1 MSLGSNA
8 LSTLRAF
15 WHSAEL
21 RQKLLFT
28 LALVALFRLIAHVPL
43 FGVDTEQLRALLAGN
58 QFLGVLNIF
67 SGGTLTNFS
76 IGAIGIGPYIT
87 ASILLQISGLFIPK
101 LKEMQKES
109 EGTKAQIQQW
119 TRMLS
124 VPIGVVQSLS
134 LLFLLRS
141 QGLLTATQPLELMTM
156 ILSLVAGAIAV
167 MWIGELLTKHGIGNG
182 TSMVIFV
189 GIISQIPTALAQSW
203 ALRDTVGATTL
214 IALAGALLLLMASV
228 VFMNQSVRRLP
239 IQQAKRQRGS
249 NQYGGSFSHLPLK
262 VTQFGVMP
270 IIFAL
275 PILTLPTTLATLVL
289 NTQAE
294 LPSWLIEVAR
304 TAQMWFTPG
313 SSVYTWVYFV
323 FVFAFTFFSIF
334 VYFNPKEFAED
345 LKKSGA
351 YLPGVR
357 PGKPTAQIL
366 MRTLLRIAFV
376 GGLYLAVVAVLPLL
390 AQSYTGVGTLTI
402 GGTGLLIVVSVVL
415 ENMQQIQA
423 QLVHDQYDKY
433 I

>member
-1 MSLGSNA
+1 MKYA
-8 LSTLRAF
+8 LSTLRAL
-15 WHSAEL
+15 WHSTEL
-21 RQKLLFT
+21 RQKLFYT
-28 LALVALFRLIAHVPL
+28 LALIALFRLIAYIPL
-43 FGVDTEQLRALLAGN
+43 FGVDTQQLRALLAGN

-87 ASILLQISGLFIPK
+87 ASILVQISGLFIPK
-101 LKEMQKES
+101 IKEMQKES
-109 EGTKAQIQQW
+109 EATKAQIQQW
-119 TRMLS
+119 IRVLS
-124 VPIGVVQSLS
+124 VPIGVMQSLS

-156 ILSLVAGAIAV
+156 ILSLVAGSVAI

-182 TSMVIFV
+182 TSMVIFT
-189 GIISQIPTALAQSW
+189 GIISQIPTSLIQSW
-203 ALRDTVGATTL
+203 ALRGSVGSTTL
-214 IALAGALLLLMASV
+214 LGLGGALLFLMGSV
-228 VFMNQSVRRLP
+228 VFMNEAVRRLP
-239 IQQAKRQRGS
+239 IQQAKRQAGS
-249 NQYGGSFSHLPLK
+249 SQYGGSFSHLPLK

-275 PILTLPTTLATLVL
+275 PILTLPSTLASLIL
-289 NTQAE
+289 NTQLT
-294 LPSWLIEVAR
+294 LPDWLVNTAR
-304 TAQMWFTPG
+304 TAQIWFTPG
-313 SSVYTWVYFV
+313 NSVYTWVYFV

-351 YLPGVR
+351 YVPGVR
-357 PGKPTAQIL
+357 PGKPTAQLL

-390 AQSYTGVGTLTI
+390 AQGYTGVGTLTI

-433 I
+433 A

>member
-1 MSLGSNA
+1 MKYA
-8 LSTLRAF
+8 LSTLRAL
-15 WHSAEL
+15 WHSTEL
-21 RQKLLFT
+21 RQKLFYT
-28 LALVALFRLIAHVPL
+28 LALIALFRLIAYIPL
-43 FGVDTEQLRALLAGN
+43 FGVDTQQLRALLAGN

-87 ASILLQISGLFIPK
+87 ASILVQISGLFIPK
-101 LKEMQKES
+101 IKEMQKES
-109 EGTKAQIQQW
+109 EATKAQIQQW
-119 TRMLS
+119 IRVLS
-124 VPIGVVQSLS
+124 VPIGVMQSLS

-156 ILSLVAGAIAV
+156 ILSLVAGSVAI

-182 TSMVIFV
+182 TSMVIFT
-189 GIISQIPTALAQSW
+189 GIISQIPTSLIQSW
-203 ALRDTVGATTL
+203 ALRGSVGSTTL
-214 IALAGALLLLMASV
+214 LGLGGALLFLMASV
-228 VFMNQSVRRLP
+228 VFMNEAVRRLP
-239 IQQAKRQRGS
+239 IQQAKRQAGS
-249 NQYGGSFSHLPLK
+249 SQYGGSFSHLPLK

-275 PILTLPTTLATLVL
+275 PILTLPSTLASLIL
-289 NTQAE
+289 NTQLT
-294 LPSWLIEVAR
+294 LPDWLVNTAR
-304 TAQMWFTPG
+304 TAQIWFTPG
-313 SSVYTWVYFV
+313 NSVYTWVYFV

-351 YLPGVR
+351 YVPGVR
-357 PGKPTAQIL
+357 PGKPTAQLL

-390 AQSYTGVGTLTI
+390 AQGYTGVGTLTI

-433 I
+433 A

>member
-1 MSLGSNA
+1 VNYA

-21 RQKLLFT
+21 RQKLLYT

-43 FGVDTEQLRALLAGN
+43 FGVDTAQLRALLEGN

-109 EGTKAQIQQW
+109 EATKAQIQQW
-119 TRMLS
+119 TRVLS

-141 QGLLTATQPLELMTM
+141 QGLLTATQPLELITM
-156 ILSLVAGAIAV
+156 ILSLVAGAVAV

-189 GIISQIPTALAQSW
+189 GIISQIPTAFAQSW
-203 ALRDTVGATTL
+203 ALRGAVGMTTL
-214 IALAGALLLLMASV
+214 LALGAALLFLMASV
-228 VFMNQSVRRLP
+228 VFMNQAVRRLP
-239 IQQAKRQRGS
+239 IQQAKRQTGS
-249 NQYGGSFSHLPLK
+249 SVYGGSFSHLPLK

-275 PILTLPTTLATLVL
+275 PVLTMPSTLATLVL
-289 NTQAE
+289 NTQME
-294 LPSWLIEVAR
+294 LPMWLISAAR
-304 TAQMWFTPG
+304 TAQIWFTPG
-313 SSVYTWVYFV
+313 NAVYNWIYFI

-351 YLPGVR
+351 YVPGVR
-357 PGKPTAQIL
+357 PGKPTAQLL

-376 GGLYLAVVAVLPLL
+376 GGLYLAVVAILPLL
-390 AQSYTGVGTLTI
+390 AQGYTGVGTLTI

-423 QLVHDQYDKY
+423 QLVNDQYEKY
-433 I
+433 V

>member
-1 MSLGSNA
+1 VKYA
-8 LSTLRAF
+8 LSTLRAL
-15 WHSAEL
+15 WHSTEL
-21 RQKLLFT
+21 RQKLFYT
-28 LALVALFRLIAHVPL
+28 LALIALFRLIAYIPL
-43 FGVDTEQLRALLAGN
+43 FGVDTQQLRALLAGN

-87 ASILLQISGLFIPK
+87 ASILVQISGLFIPK
-101 LKEMQKES
+101 IKEMQKES
-109 EGTKAQIQQW
+109 EATKAQIQQW
-119 TRMLS
+119 IRVLS
-124 VPIGVVQSLS
+124 VPIGVMQSLS

-156 ILSLVAGAIAV
+156 ILSLVAGSVAI

-182 TSMVIFV
+182 TSMVIFT
-189 GIISQIPTALAQSW
+189 GIISQIPTSLIQSW
-203 ALRDTVGATTL
+203 ALRGSVGSTTL
-214 IALAGALLLLMASV
+214 LGLGGALLFLMGSV
-228 VFMNQSVRRLP
+228 VFMNEAVRRLP
-239 IQQAKRQRGS
+239 IQQAKRQAGS
-249 NQYGGSFSHLPLK
+249 SQYGGSFSHLPLK

-275 PILTLPTTLATLVL
+275 PILTLPSTLASLIL
-289 NTQAE
+289 NTQLT
-294 LPSWLIEVAR
+294 LPDWLVNTAR
-304 TAQMWFTPG
+304 TAQIWFTPG
-313 SSVYTWVYFV
+313 NSVYTWVYFV

-351 YLPGVR
+351 YVPGVR
-357 PGKPTAQIL
+357 PGKPTAQLL

-390 AQSYTGVGTLTI
+390 AQGYTGVGTLTI

-433 I
+433 A